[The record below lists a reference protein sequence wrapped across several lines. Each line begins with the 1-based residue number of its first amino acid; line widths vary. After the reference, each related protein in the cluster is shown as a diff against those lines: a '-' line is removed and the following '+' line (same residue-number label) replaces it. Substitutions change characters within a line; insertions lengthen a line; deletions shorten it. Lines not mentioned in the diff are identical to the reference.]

1 MSQPATKALTRVLY
15 VDDDRINTLLF
26 VEACR
31 PDRHLEVLTAANGAD
46 ALEAAREAT
55 PDVLVVDLHM
65 PDTDGLALLP
75 RLRELPGLTHAPA
88 FLCTAERLEEAAA
101 PAAAAGF
108 DGVWTKPVDLAS
120 IQCELARVTQVRA
133 RAAAR

>member
-1 MSQPATKALTRVLY
+1 MNRSLTRVLY

-31 PDRHLEVLTAANGAD
+31 PDASLQVITAACGED
-46 ALEAAREAT
+46 ALESARLAL

-75 RLRELPGLTHAPA
+75 RLRHLPGLAHTPA
-88 FLCTAERLEEAAA
+88 FLCTAELIEEVQANAL
-101 PAAAAGF
+101 AAGF
-108 DGVWTKPVDLAS
+108 DGVWAKPVDLKA
-120 IQCELARVTQVRA
+120 INTELARVALGRTANKVQVL
-133 RAAAR
+133 

>member
-1 MSQPATKALTRVLY
+1 MTRSLTRVLY

-31 PDRHLEVLTAANGAD
+31 PDTSLHILTAACGED
-46 ALEAAREAT
+46 ALESARQAA

-75 RLRELPGLTHAPA
+75 RLRQLPGLVQTPA
-88 FLCTAERLEEAAA
+88 FLCTAELIEEVQADAL
-101 PAAAAGF
+101 AAGF
-108 DGVWTKPVDLAS
+108 DGVWAKPVDLKS
-120 IQCELARVTQVRA
+120 IKTELARVALRRSTNQVQA
-133 RAAAR
+133 L

>member
-1 MSQPATKALTRVLY
+1 MNRTLTRVLY

-31 PDRHLEVLTAANGAD
+31 PDVNLQVTTAACGED
-46 ALEAAREAT
+46 ALESARQGA

-75 RLRELPGLTHAPA
+75 RLRRLPGLAQTPA
-88 FLCTAERLEEAAA
+88 FLCTAELIDEVQASAL
-101 PAAAAGF
+101 AAGF
-108 DGVWTKPVDLAS
+108 DGVWAKPVDLKA
-120 IQCELARVTQVRA
+120 IKAELARVALKPSSSKVQA
-133 RAAAR
+133 L